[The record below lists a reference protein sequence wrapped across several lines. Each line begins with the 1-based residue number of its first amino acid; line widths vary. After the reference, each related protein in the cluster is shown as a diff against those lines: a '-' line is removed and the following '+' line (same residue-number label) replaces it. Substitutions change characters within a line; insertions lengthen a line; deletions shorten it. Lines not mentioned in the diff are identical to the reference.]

1 MIQRIQTVYL
11 ALVAVLSILGL
22 CLPLGQILDGAT
34 AVASF
39 NNWMFSPELT
49 SKAMASADFHD
60 FAPMALGILLLIVI
74 ALTFVSILLFRFR
87 MRQLRLTIFSTIL
100 LVGYVLYFAFLA
112 WHYTGVA
119 SDVIDGASFHL
130 CVAGIFPVLS
140 VILNCLAI
148 HGIRKDEALVRSL
161 DRLR

>member
-22 CLPLGQILDGAT
+22 CLPLGQFLNGA
-34 AVASF
+34 AVVASF
-39 NNWMFSPELT
+39 NSWMFSPEVT
-49 SKAMASADFHD
+49 SKAVATADFHD
-60 FAPMALGILLLIVI
+60 FAPVALGIVLSIVI
-74 ALTFVSILLFRFR
+74 VLTMVAVMLFRFR
-87 MRQLRLTIFSTIL
+87 MRQLRLVIFTTIL
-100 LVGYVLYFAFLA
+100 LVGYVLYCAFLI
-112 WHYTGVA
+112 WHYMDNLSSVVDGVT
-119 SDVIDGASFHL
+119 FRL
-130 CVAGIFPVLS
+130 CVAGVLPVLS